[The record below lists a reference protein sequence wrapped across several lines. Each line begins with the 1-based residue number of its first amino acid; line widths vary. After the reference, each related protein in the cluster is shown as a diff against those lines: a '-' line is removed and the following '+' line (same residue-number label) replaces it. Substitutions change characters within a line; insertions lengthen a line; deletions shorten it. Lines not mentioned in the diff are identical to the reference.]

1 MITKKDGKIKEYT
14 VKFED
19 GSTKTFD
26 EGILITGSH
35 VKQDDDKIGFGV
47 IILSAI
53 RSGHTEYYC
62 KAVKVLQDE
71 LKEQLQDELKEQLEE
86 REKKLKEIQKVKA
99 KVAEEIA
106 NDMYEKT
113 KKKMEKKF
121 GIKIDDT
128 LEKIL
133 KEKTIE
139 LVNHKMDKDILEK
152 IGIDFDDM

>member
-1 MITKKDGKIKEYT
+1 MIIKKDGKIKEYT
-14 VKFED
+14 VKFKD

-26 EGILITGSH
+26 EGILIAGSH
-35 VKQDDDKIGFGV
+35 VKQDDEKIGFGV
-47 IILSAI
+47 RILSAI

-71 LKEQLQDELKEQLEE
+71 LKEQLEE
-86 REKKLKEIQKVKA
+86 RNKTLKEIKKEKA

-106 NDMYEKT
+106 NDMYEET

-121 GIKIDDT
+121 GIKIDGT

>member
-1 MITKKDGKIKEYT
+1 MITKKDGKIKEYI

-35 VKQDDDKIGFGV
+35 VKQDDEKIGFGV
-47 IILSAI
+47 RILSAM

-71 LKEQLQDELKEQLEE
+71 LKEQLEE
-86 REKKLKEIQKVKA
+86 RNKALKEIKKE
-99 KVAEEIA
+99 KA
-106 NDMYEKT
+106 NDMYEET

-139 LVNHKMDKDILEK
+139 LVNHKMDKDILGK
-152 IGIDFDDM
+152 TGIDFDDI

>member
-1 MITKKDGKIKEYT
+1 MIIKKDGKIKEYT

-35 VKQDDDKIGFGV
+35 VKQDDEKIGFGV
-47 IILSAI
+47 RILSAI

-71 LKEQLQDELKEQLEE
+71 LKEQLEE
-86 REKKLKEIQKVKA
+86 REKKLKEIKKEKA

-106 NDMYEKT
+106 NDMYEET

-121 GIKIDDT
+121 GIKIDGT

-139 LVNHKMDKDILEK
+139 LVNHKMDKDILEE

>member
-1 MITKKDGKIKEYT
+1 MIIKKDGKIKEYT

-26 EGILITGSH
+26 EGILIAGSI
-35 VKQDDDKIGFGV
+35 VEADNDKIGFGV
-47 IILSAI
+47 RILSAI

-71 LKEQLQDELKEQLEE
+71 LKEQLEE
-86 REKKLKEIQKVKA
+86 RNKALKEIKKEKA

-113 KKKMEKKF
+113 KKDMEKKF
-121 GIKIDDT
+121 GIKIDGT

-139 LVNHKMDKDILEK
+139 LVNHKMNKDILEE

>member
-1 MITKKDGKIKEYT
+1 MIIKKDGKIKEYT

-35 VKQDDDKIGFGV
+35 VKQDDEKIGFGV
-47 IILSAI
+47 RILSAI

-71 LKEQLQDELKEQLEE
+71 LKEQLEE
-86 REKKLKEIQKVKA
+86 RNKALKEIKKEKA

-113 KKKMEKKF
+113 KKKMEKNF
-121 GIKIDDT
+121 GIKIDGT

-139 LVNHKMDKDILEK
+139 LVNHKMDKDILEE

>member
-35 VKQDDDKIGFGV
+35 VKQDDEKIGFGV
-47 IILSAI
+47 RILSAM
-53 RSGHTEYYC
+53 RSKNTEYYL

-71 LKEQLQDELKEQLEE
+71 LKEQLEE
-86 REKKLKEIQKVKA
+86 RNKALKEIKKEKA

-121 GIKIDDT
+121 GIKIDGT

-139 LVNHKMDKDILEK
+139 LVNHKMDKDILEE

>member
-1 MITKKDGKIKEYT
+1 MIIKKDGKIKEYT

-35 VKQDDDKIGFGV
+35 VKQDDEKIGFGV
-47 IILSAI
+47 RILSAM
-53 RSGHTEYYC
+53 RSKNTEYYL

-71 LKEQLQDELKEQLEE
+71 LKEQLEE
-86 REKKLKEIQKVKA
+86 RNKALKEIKKEKA

-106 NDMYEKT
+106 NDMYEET

-121 GIKIDDT
+121 GIKIDGT

-139 LVNHKMDKDILEK
+139 LVKYEMNKEILEET
-152 IGIDFDDM
+152 GIDFDDM

>member
-1 MITKKDGKIKEYT
+1 MIIKKDGKIKEYT

-35 VKQDDDKIGFGV
+35 VKQDDEKIGFGV
-47 IILSAI
+47 RILSSM
-53 RSGHTEYYC
+53 RSKNTEYYL

-71 LKEQLQDELKEQLEE
+71 LKEQLEERNKALKEMKK
-86 REKKLKEIQKVKA
+86 EKD

-113 KKKMEKKF
+113 KKKIEKDF
-121 GIKIDDT
+121 GIKIDGT

-139 LVNHKMDKDILEK
+139 LVDHKMNKDILEE

>member
-1 MITKKDGKIKEYT
+1 MIIKKDGKIKEYT

-26 EGILITGSH
+26 EGILIAVSTIEAN
-35 VKQDDDKIGFGV
+35 DDKIGFGV
-47 IILSAI
+47 RILSAI
-53 RSGHTEYYC
+53 ESGHTEYYC

-71 LKEQLQDELKEQLEE
+71 LKEQLEE
-86 REKKLKEIQKVKA
+86 RNKALKEIKKE
-99 KVAEEIA
+99 KGKLAEEIA
-106 NDMYEKT
+106 NDIF
-113 KKKMEKKF
+113 KKARKDMEKDF

-139 LVNHKMDKDILEK
+139 LVNHKMNKDILEE

>member
-1 MITKKDGKIKEYT
+1 MIIKKDGKIKEYT

-35 VKQDDDKIGFGV
+35 VKQDDEKIGFGV
-47 IILSAI
+47 RILSAM

-71 LKEQLQDELKEQLEE
+71 LKEQLEE
-86 REKKLKEIQKVKA
+86 RNKALKEIKKEKA

-106 NDMYEKT
+106 NDMYEET

-121 GIKIDDT
+121 GIKIDGT

-139 LVNHKMDKDILEK
+139 LVNHKMDKDILEE

>member
-1 MITKKDGKIKEYT
+1 MITKKDGKIKEYI

-35 VKQDDDKIGFGV
+35 VKQDDEKIGFGV
-47 IILSAI
+47 RILSAM

-71 LKEQLQDELKEQLEE
+71 LKEQLEE
-86 REKKLKEIQKVKA
+86 RNKALKEIKKEKA

-113 KKKMEKKF
+113 KKDMEKKF
-121 GIKIDDT
+121 GIKIDGT

-139 LVNHKMDKDILEK
+139 LVNHKMDKDILEE

>member
-1 MITKKDGKIKEYT
+1 MIIKKDGKIKEYT

-26 EGILITGSH
+26 EGILIAGSI
-35 VKQDDDKIGFGV
+35 VEADNDKIGFGV
-47 IILSAI
+47 RILSAI

-71 LKEQLQDELKEQLEE
+71 LKEQLEE
-86 REKKLKEIQKVKA
+86 RNKALKEIKKE
-99 KVAEEIA
+99 KEKLAEEIA
-106 NDMYEKT
+106 NDIL
-113 KKKMEKKF
+113 KKARKDMEKDF

-139 LVNHKMDKDILEK
+139 LVNHKMNKDILEE

>member
-1 MITKKDGKIKEYT
+1 MITKKDGKIKEYI

-26 EGILITGSH
+26 EGILIAGSH
-35 VKQDDDKIGFGV
+35 VKQDDEKIGFGV
-47 IILSAI
+47 RILSAI

-71 LKEQLQDELKEQLEE
+71 LKEQLEE
-86 REKKLKEIQKVKA
+86 RNKALKEIKKVKE
-99 KVAEEIA
+99 KLAEEIA
-106 NDMYEKT
+106 NDMYEET

-121 GIKIDDT
+121 GIKIDGT

-139 LVNHKMDKDILEK
+139 LVNHKMDKDILEE

>member
-26 EGILITGSH
+26 EGILIAGSI
-35 VKQDDDKIGFGV
+35 VEADNDKIGFGV
-47 IILSAI
+47 RILSAI

-71 LKEQLQDELKEQLEE
+71 LKEQLEE
-86 REKKLKEIQKVKA
+86 RNKALKEIKKE
-99 KVAEEIA
+99 KGKLAEEIA
-106 NDMYEKT
+106 NDIF
-113 KKKMEKKF
+113 KKARKDMEKDF

-133 KEKTIE
+133 KGKTIE
-139 LVNHKMDKDILEK
+139 LVDHKIDKDILEE

>member
-26 EGILITGSH
+26 EGILIAGSP
-35 VKQDDDKIGFGV
+35 VKQDDEKIGFGV
-47 IILSAI
+47 RILSAI

-71 LKEQLQDELKEQLEE
+71 LKEQLEE
-86 REKKLKEIQKVKA
+86 RNKTLKEIKKEKA

-106 NDMYEKT
+106 NDMYEET

-121 GIKIDDT
+121 GIKIDGT

-139 LVNHKMDKDILEK
+139 LVDHKMNKDILEE

>member
-1 MITKKDGKIKEYT
+1 MIIKKDGKIKEYI

-26 EGILITGSH
+26 EGILIAGSTI
-35 VKQDDDKIGFGV
+35 KADNDKIGFGV
-47 IILSAI
+47 RILSAI

-71 LKEQLQDELKEQLEE
+71 LKEQLEE
-86 REKKLKEIQKVKA
+86 RNKALKEIKKEKA

-121 GIKIDDT
+121 GIKIDGT

-139 LVNHKMDKDILEK
+139 LVNHKMDKDILEE

>member
-1 MITKKDGKIKEYT
+1 MITKKDGKIKEYI

-35 VKQDDDKIGFGV
+35 VKQDDEKIGFGV
-47 IILSAI
+47 RILSAM
-53 RSGHTEYYC
+53 RSKNTEYYL

-71 LKEQLQDELKEQLEE
+71 LKEQLEE
-86 REKKLKEIQKVKA
+86 RNKALKEIKKEKA

-121 GIKIDDT
+121 GIKIDGT

-133 KEKTIE
+133 KVKTIE
-139 LVNHKMDKDILEK
+139 LVNHKMDKDILEE

>member
-1 MITKKDGKIKEYT
+1 MITKKDGKIKEYI

-35 VKQDDDKIGFGV
+35 VKQDDEKIGFGV
-47 IILSAI
+47 RILSAM
-53 RSGHTEYYC
+53 RSKNTEYYL
-62 KAVKVLQDE
+62 KSVKVLQDE
-71 LKEQLQDELKEQLEE
+71 LKEQLEE
-86 REKKLKEIQKVKA
+86 RNKALKEIKKEKA

-106 NDMYEKT
+106 NDMYEET

-121 GIKIDDT
+121 GIKIDGT

>member
-35 VKQDDDKIGFGV
+35 VKQDDEKIGFGV
-47 IILSAI
+47 RTLSAI

-62 KAVKVLQDE
+62 KAVKVLQN
-71 LKEQLQDELKEQLEE
+71 ELKEQLEE
-86 REKKLKEIQKVKA
+86 RNKALKEIKKEKA

-106 NDMYEKT
+106 NDMYEET
-113 KKKMEKKF
+113 KKRWKKN
-121 GIKIDDT
+121 
-128 LEKIL
+128 LVL
-133 KEKTIE
+133 K
-139 LVNHKMDKDILEK
+139 
-152 IGIDFDDM
+152 

>member
-1 MITKKDGKIKEYT
+1 MIIKKDGKIKEYT

-26 EGILITGSH
+26 EGILIAGSH
-35 VKQDDDKIGFGV
+35 VKQDDEKIGFGV
-47 IILSAI
+47 RILSAM

-71 LKEQLQDELKEQLEE
+71 LKEQLEE
-86 REKKLKEIQKVKA
+86 RNKALKEIKKEKA

-113 KKKMEKKF
+113 KKKIEKDF
-121 GIKIDDT
+121 GIKIDGT

>member
-1 MITKKDGKIKEYT
+1 MIIKKDGKIKEYT

-26 EGILITGSH
+26 EGILIAGSH
-35 VKQDDDKIGFGV
+35 VKQDDEKIGFGV
-47 IILSAI
+47 RILSAM
-53 RSGHTEYYC
+53 RSKNTEYYL

-71 LKEQLQDELKEQLEE
+71 LKEQLEE
-86 REKKLKEIQKVKA
+86 RNKALKEIKKEKA

-106 NDMYEKT
+106 NDMYEET

-121 GIKIDDT
+121 GIKIDGT

-139 LVNHKMDKDILEK
+139 LVNHKMDKDILEE

>member
-1 MITKKDGKIKEYT
+1 MIIKKDGKIKEYT

-35 VKQDDDKIGFGV
+35 VKQDDEKIGFGV
-47 IILSAI
+47 RILSAM

-71 LKEQLQDELKEQLEE
+71 LKEQLEE
-86 REKKLKEIQKVKA
+86 RNKALKEIKKE
-99 KVAEEIA
+99 KA
-106 NDMYEKT
+106 NDMYEET

-139 LVNHKMDKDILEK
+139 LVNHKMDKDILEE

>member
-1 MITKKDGKIKEYT
+1 MIIKKDGKIKEYT

-35 VKQDDDKIGFGV
+35 VKQDDEKIGFGV
-47 IILSAI
+47 RILSAI

-71 LKEQLQDELKEQLEE
+71 LKEQLEE
-86 REKKLKEIQKVKA
+86 RNKALKEIKKE
-99 KVAEEIA
+99 KGKLAEEIA
-106 NDMYEKT
+106 NDIF
-113 KKKMEKKF
+113 KKARKDMEKDF

-139 LVNHKMDKDILEK
+139 LVNHKMNKDILEE
-152 IGIDFDDM
+152 IGIDLDDM

>member
-1 MITKKDGKIKEYT
+1 MIIKKDGKIKEYT

-26 EGILITGSH
+26 EGILIAGSI
-35 VKQDDDKIGFGV
+35 VEADNDKIGFGV
-47 IILSAI
+47 RILSAM

-71 LKEQLQDELKEQLEE
+71 LKEQLEERNKALKEM
-86 REKKLKEIQKVKA
+86 KKEKA

-113 KKKMEKKF
+113 KKKIEKDF
-121 GIKIDDT
+121 GIKIDGT

-139 LVNHKMDKDILEK
+139 LVDHKMNKDILEE

>member
-1 MITKKDGKIKEYT
+1 MIIKKDGKIKEYT

-26 EGILITGSH
+26 EGILIAGSI
-35 VKQDDDKIGFGV
+35 VEADNDKIGFGV
-47 IILSAI
+47 RILSAI

-71 LKEQLQDELKEQLEE
+71 LKEQLEE
-86 REKKLKEIQKVKA
+86 RNKALKEIKKE
-99 KVAEEIA
+99 KGKLAEEIA
-106 NDMYEKT
+106 NDIF
-113 KKKMEKKF
+113 KKARKDMEKDF
-121 GIKIDDT
+121 GIKIDGT

-139 LVNHKMDKDILEK
+139 LVNHKMNKHILEE

>member
-1 MITKKDGKIKEYT
+1 MIIKKDGKIKEYI

-26 EGILITGSH
+26 EGILIAGSI
-35 VKQDDDKIGFGV
+35 VEANDDKIGFGV
-47 IILSAI
+47 RILSAI

-71 LKEQLQDELKEQLEE
+71 LKEQLEE
-86 REKKLKEIQKVKA
+86 RNKALKEIKKEKA

-113 KKKMEKKF
+113 KKKMEKDF

-139 LVNHKMDKDILEK
+139 LVNHKMDKDILEE

>member
-1 MITKKDGKIKEYT
+1 MITKKDGKIKEYI

-26 EGILITGSH
+26 EGILIAGSTI
-35 VKQDDDKIGFGV
+35 KADNDKIGFGV
-47 IILSAI
+47 RILSAI

-71 LKEQLQDELKEQLEE
+71 LKEQLEE
-86 REKKLKEIQKVKA
+86 RNKALKEIKKEKA

-121 GIKIDDT
+121 GIKIDGT

-139 LVNHKMDKDILEK
+139 LVNHKMDKDILEE

>member
-1 MITKKDGKIKEYT
+1 MIIKKDGKIKEYT

-35 VKQDDDKIGFGV
+35 VKQDDEKIGFGV
-47 IILSAI
+47 RILSAI

-71 LKEQLQDELKEQLEE
+71 LKEQLEE
-86 REKKLKEIQKVKA
+86 RENKLKEIKKEKA

-106 NDMYEKT
+106 NDMYEET

-139 LVNHKMDKDILEK
+139 LVNHKMDKDILEE

>member
-35 VKQDDDKIGFGV
+35 VKQDDEKIGFGV
-47 IILSAI
+47 RILSAM

-71 LKEQLQDELKEQLEE
+71 LKEQLEE
-86 REKKLKEIQKVKA
+86 RNKALKEIKKEKA

-113 KKKMEKKF
+113 KKDMEKKF
-121 GIKIDDT
+121 GIKIDST

-133 KEKTIE
+133 KVKTIE
-139 LVNHKMDKDILEK
+139 LVNHKMDKDILEE

>member
-1 MITKKDGKIKEYT
+1 MIIKKDGKIKQYI

-26 EGILITGSH
+26 EGILIAGSH
-35 VKQDDDKIGFGV
+35 VKQDDEKIGFGV
-47 IILSAI
+47 RILSAM
-53 RSGHTEYYC
+53 RSKNTEYYL

-71 LKEQLQDELKEQLEE
+71 LKEQLEE
-86 REKKLKEIQKVKA
+86 RNKALKEIKKEKA

-106 NDMYEKT
+106 NDMYEET

-121 GIKIDDT
+121 GIKIDGT

-139 LVNHKMDKDILEK
+139 LVNHKMDKDILEE

>member
-1 MITKKDGKIKEYT
+1 MIIKKDGKIKEYT

-26 EGILITGSH
+26 EGILIAGSH
-35 VKQDDDKIGFGV
+35 VKQDDEKIGFGV
-47 IILSAI
+47 RILSAM
-53 RSGHTEYYC
+53 RSKNTEYYL
-62 KAVKVLQDE
+62 KAVKV
-71 LKEQLQDELKEQLEE
+71 LQDELKEQLEE
-86 REKKLKEIQKVKA
+86 REKKLKEIKKEKA

-106 NDMYEKT
+106 NDMYEET

-121 GIKIDDT
+121 GIKIDGT

-139 LVNHKMDKDILEK
+139 LVNHKMDKDILEE

>member
-1 MITKKDGKIKEYT
+1 MIIKKDGKIKEYT

-26 EGILITGSH
+26 EGILIAGSH
-35 VKQDDDKIGFGV
+35 VKQDDEKIGFGV
-47 IILSAI
+47 RILSAM
-53 RSGHTEYYC
+53 RSKNTEYYL

-71 LKEQLQDELKEQLEE
+71 LKEQLEE
-86 REKKLKEIQKVKA
+86 RNKALKEIKKEKA

-113 KKKMEKKF
+113 KKKIEKDF
-121 GIKIDDT
+121 GIKIDST

-133 KEKTIE
+133 KVKTIE
-139 LVNHKMDKDILEK
+139 LVNHKMDKDILEE

>member
-1 MITKKDGKIKEYT
+1 MIIKKDGKIKEYI

-26 EGILITGSH
+26 EGILIAGSI
-35 VKQDDDKIGFGV
+35 VEANDDKTRFGV
-47 IILSAI
+47 RILSAI
-53 RSGHTEYYC
+53 ESRHTEYYC

-71 LKEQLQDELKEQLEE
+71 LKEQLEE
-86 REKKLKEIQKVKA
+86 RNKALKEIKKEKA

-106 NDMYEKT
+106 NDMYEET

-121 GIKIDDT
+121 GIKIDST

-139 LVNHKMDKDILEK
+139 LVNHKMDKDILGK
-152 IGIDFDDM
+152 TGIDFDDM

>member
-1 MITKKDGKIKEYT
+1 MITKKDGKIKEYI

-35 VKQDDDKIGFGV
+35 VKQDDEKIGFGV
-47 IILSAI
+47 RILSATKS
-53 RSGHTEYYC
+53 RHTEYYC

-71 LKEQLQDELKEQLEE
+71 LKEQLEE
-86 REKKLKEIQKVKA
+86 RNKALKEIKKVKA
-99 KVAEEIA
+99 KVAEEIT
-106 NDMYEKT
+106 DDIF
-113 KKKMEKKF
+113 KKARKDMEKDF
-121 GIKIDDT
+121 GIKIDST

-133 KEKTIE
+133 KVKTIE
-139 LVNHKMDKDILEK
+139 LVNHKINKDILEE

>member
-1 MITKKDGKIKEYT
+1 MIIKKDGKIKEYI

-35 VKQDDDKIGFGV
+35 VKQDDEKIGFGV
-47 IILSAI
+47 RILSAI

-71 LKEQLQDELKEQLEE
+71 LKEQLEE
-86 REKKLKEIQKVKA
+86 RNKALKEIKKEKA

-113 KKKMEKKF
+113 KKKIEKDF
-121 GIKIDDT
+121 GIKIDST

-139 LVNHKMDKDILEK
+139 LVDHKIDKDILEG